1 MSLTSDNIGF
11 DKLIISEIAQVRAYD
26 RADSSFLFEFDQPK
40 EGTLEGSNDTIF
52 AEGKNGVR
60 LAAFDRNKQLKF
72 NCTNGYV
79 VGSALAFQMGSE
91 LYELSSENTA
101 TVRKHEEVVAVA
113 KDAGVDTVTLE
124 GTPVTDSIKYIYALN
139 SDGTP
144 GIQYPVASQAS
155 ASAFSVS
162 NGIITLPTGTVAGD
176 KFIVPYDET
185 VSVGKKIINSGGDY
199 AGSVRLVIDLL
210 CTHPCDGTT
219 FLAQC
224 TIPNAKVSGNFSFA
238 FGSDPTVHNFEAEAM
253 LDTCSSDK
261 QLAQIVMA

>member
-113 KDAGVDTVTLE
+113 KDTGVDTVTLE

-139 SDGTP
+139 SAFD
-144 GIQYPVASQAS
+144 ISKASS
-155 ASAFSVS
+155 TEVF
-162 NGIITLPTGTVAGD
+162 
-176 KFIVPYDET
+176 E
-185 VSVGKKIINSGGDY
+185 INSFTSS
-199 AGSVRLVIDLL
+199 SVLSVLL
-210 CTHPCDGTT
+210 GNTV
-219 FLAQC
+219 LA
-224 TIPNAKVSGNFSFA
+224 
-238 FGSDPTVHNFEAEAM
+238 
-253 LDTCSSDK
+253 LLSSINW
-261 QLAQIVMA
+261 L